1 MSDAAEK
8 SPEEGDAGAQRWYRP
23 SGGRSFLFTSLK
35 QTVACLS
42 DVVGEELGGEY
53 HHLCTLGYERAAGS
67 EFSDQKKFEATF

>member
-1 MSDAAEK
+1 M
-8 SPEEGDAGAQRWYRP
+8 PVP
-23 SGGRSFLFTSLK
+23 SGGMDPGKVLSIHLRSLK

>member
-1 MSDAAEK
+1 M
-8 SPEEGDAGAQRWYRP
+8 P
-23 SGGRSFLFTSLK
+23 SGGIDLGGNPTSRSILFTSLK

>member
-8 SPEEGDAGAQRWYRP
+8 SPGEGDASDQQWYR
-23 SGGRSFLFTSLK
+23 SRQGRSLLFTSLK
-35 QTVACLS
+35 HTVACLS
-42 DVVGEELGGEY
+42 DVVGEELGREY